1 MSCIDSLARIRVV
14 LVRPSHPGNI
24 GATARAMQTMGL
36 SKLVLVDPQR
46 FPDPEAM
53 AMAANATAVLDD
65 ATVCTVLDDAL
76 RGTVLQVAFSARSR
90 ALSHT
95 PLTPRE
101 GAAALLDV
109 LEATRA
115 TADVEI
121 PDVALVFGNETYGLS
136 NEEVMRCNRLVSIP
150 TDPDSSSLNLAAS
163 VQVACYEL
171 RMAALERDVTPGA
184 AKSRPTAVEAIEL
197 ARHEDVERF
206 LVHLE
211 ASLYKSGF
219 LQPGNPRRLLER
231 MRRLFSRAG
240 LQVEEVN
247 ILRGMLTLWDEPMP
261 PAKAVEQAAKS
272 TSQSTPK
279 RIVDKSTRK

>member
-1 MSCIDSLARIRVV
+1 
-14 LVRPSHPGNI
+14 
-24 GATARAMQTMGL
+24 MQTMGL
-36 SKLVLVDPQR
+36 SHLVLVDPQR

-53 AMAANATAVLDD
+53 AMAANATEVLDN
-65 ATVCTVLDDAL
+65 ATVCSVLDDAL
-76 RGTVLQVAFSARSR
+76 RGTVMQVAFSARSR

-101 GAAALLDV
+101 AAGVLLDTLEAMPAAA
-109 LEATRA
+109 EAA
-115 TADVEI
+115 
-121 PDVALVFGNETYGLS
+121 DVALVFGNETYGLS
-136 NEEVMRCNRLVSIP
+136 NEEVMRCNRLASIP
-150 TDPDSSSLNLAAS
+150 TDPDSTSLNLAAS

-171 RMAALERDVTPGA
+171 RMAALARDDVQQGA
-184 AKSRPTAVEAIEL
+184 RATATEGIAL

-206 LVHLE
+206 LAHLE

-219 LQPGNPRRLLER
+219 LQEGNPRRLLER

-261 PAKAVEQAAKS
+261 PAKVPESAGNSALD
-272 TSQSTPK
+272 P
-279 RIVDKSTRK
+279 IVDKSTRK

>member
-1 MSCIDSLARIRVV
+1 MSCIDSLSRIRVV

-24 GATARAMQTMGL
+24 GAAARAMQTMGL
-36 SKLVLVDPQR
+36 SKLVLVDPRR

-53 AMAANATAVLDD
+53 AMAANATEVLDN
-65 ATVCTVLDDAL
+65 AEVCTVLDDAL

-101 GAAALLDV
+101 AASVMLDTIGTLQSTPASAEV
-109 LEATRA
+109 EAA
-115 TADVEI
+115 E
-121 PDVALVFGNETYGLS
+121 VALVFGNETYGLS
-136 NEEVMRCNRLVSIP
+136 NEEVMRCNRLASIS
-150 TDPDSSSLNLAAS
+150 TDPDSTSLNLAAS

-171 RMAALERDVTPGA
+171 RTAALERDGA
-184 AKSRPTAVEAIEL
+184 RLGAGSMAAAGIEF
-197 ARHEDVERF
+197 ARHEDVER
-206 LVHLE
+206 LLAHLE
-211 ASLYKSGF
+211 ASLYQSGF
-219 LQPGNPRRLLER
+219 LQSGNPRRLMER

-261 PAKAVEQAAKS
+261 PAKALE
-272 TSQSTPK
+272 STPEAK
-279 RIVDKSTRK
+279 PVSIVDKSTRK

>member
-1 MSCIDSLARIRVV
+1 MSCIDSLSRIRVV

-24 GATARAMQTMGL
+24 GAAARAMQTMGL

-65 ATVCTVLDDAL
+65 AEVCTVLDDAL

-101 GAAALLDV
+101 AAGVLLDTLAAMPAAAA
-109 LEATRA
+109 EP
-115 TADVEI
+115 ADVA
-121 PDVALVFGNETYGLS
+121 VVFGNETYGLS
-136 NEEVMRCNRLVSIP
+136 NEEVMRCNRLASIP
-150 TDPDSSSLNLAAS
+150 TDPDSTSLNLAAS

-171 RMAALERDVTPGA
+171 RMAALERDGRQGVVRA
-184 AKSRPTAVEAIEL
+184 AAAEGIEL

-206 LVHLE
+206 LAHLE

-219 LQPGNPRRLLER
+219 LQEGNPRRLLER

-261 PAKAVEQAAKS
+261 PAKAAKS
-272 TSQSTPK
+272 TAESVPDP
-279 RIVDKSTRK
+279 IVDKSTRK

>member
-1 MSCIDSLARIRVV
+1 MSSIESLSRIRVV

-24 GATARAMQTMGL
+24 GAAARAMQTMGL
-36 SKLVLVDPQR
+36 SQLVLVDPQR

-53 AMAANATAVLDD
+53 AMAANAIEVLDN
-65 ATVCTVLDDAL
+65 TVVCNTLDDAL
-76 RGTVLQVAFSARSR
+76 RGTVMQVAFSARLR

-101 GAAALLDV
+101 AAGVLLVTLDAM
-109 LEATRA
+109 LA
-115 TADVEI
+115 TALEPV
-121 PDVALVFGNETYGLS
+121 DVALVFGNETYGLS
-136 NEEVMRCNRLVSIP
+136 NEEVMRCSRLANIP
-150 TDPDSSSLNLAAS
+150 TDPDSTSLNLAAS

-171 RMAALERDVTPGA
+171 RMAALERDGKQGGVR
-184 AKSRPTAVEAIEL
+184 STAVEGIEL

-206 LVHLE
+206 LAHLE
-211 ASLYKSGF
+211 SSLYKSGF
-219 LQPGNPRRLLER
+219 LQAGNPRRLLER

-261 PAKAVEQAAKS
+261 HAKVPESAGE
-272 TSQSTPK
+272 TPIK
-279 RIVDKSTRK
+279 GVRPP

>member
-1 MSCIDSLARIRVV
+1 MSCIDSLSRIRVV

-24 GATARAMQTMGL
+24 GAAARAMQTMGL
-36 SKLVLVDPQR
+36 SKLVLVDPRR

-53 AMAANATAVLDD
+53 AMAANATEVLDN
-65 ATVCTVLDDAL
+65 AEVCTVLDEAL

-101 GAAALLDV
+101 AASVMLDTIGTLQSTPASAEV
-109 LEATRA
+109 EAA
-115 TADVEI
+115 E
-121 PDVALVFGNETYGLS
+121 VALVFGNETYGLS
-136 NEEVMRCNRLVSIP
+136 NEEVMRCNRLASIS
-150 TDPDSSSLNLAAS
+150 TDPDSTSLNLAAS

-171 RMAALERDVTPGA
+171 RTAALERDGA
-184 AKSRPTAVEAIEL
+184 LLGARSMAAAGIEF
-197 ARHEDVERF
+197 ARHEDVER
-206 LVHLE
+206 LLAHLE
-211 ASLYKSGF
+211 ASLYQSGF
-219 LQPGNPRRLLER
+219 LQSGNPRRLMER

-261 PAKAVEQAAKS
+261 PAKALE
-272 TSQSTPK
+272 STPEAK
-279 RIVDKSTRK
+279 PASIVDKSTRK

>member
-1 MSCIDSLARIRVV
+1 MSCIDSLSRIRVV

-24 GATARAMQTMGL
+24 GAAARAMQTMGL
-36 SKLVLVDPQR
+36 SKLVLVDPRR

-53 AMAANATAVLDD
+53 AMAANATEVLDN
-65 ATVCTVLDDAL
+65 AEVCTVLDDAL

-101 GAAALLDV
+101 AASVMLDMIEALQN
-109 LEATRA
+109 T
-115 TADVEI
+115 TASAGVESAE
-121 PDVALVFGNETYGLS
+121 VALVFGNETYGLS
-136 NEEVMRCNRLVSIP
+136 NEEVMRCNRLASIL
-150 TDPDSSSLNLAAS
+150 TDPDSTSLNLAAS

-171 RMAALERDVTPGA
+171 RTAALERDGA
-184 AKSRPTAVEAIEL
+184 LLGARSMAAAGIEF
-197 ARHEDVERF
+197 ARHEDVER
-206 LVHLE
+206 LLAHLE
-211 ASLYKSGF
+211 ASLYQSGF
-219 LQPGNPRRLLER
+219 LQSGNPRRLMER

-261 PAKAVEQAAKS
+261 PAKARE
-272 TSQSTPK
+272 STPEAK
-279 RIVDKSTRK
+279 LGSIVDKSTRK

>member
-1 MSCIDSLARIRVV
+1 MSCIDSLSRIRVV

-24 GATARAMQTMGL
+24 GAAARAMQTMGL
-36 SKLVLVDPQR
+36 SKLVLVDPRR

-53 AMAANATAVLDD
+53 AMAANATEVLDN
-65 ATVCTVLDDAL
+65 AEVCTVLDDAL

-101 GAAALLDV
+101 AASVMLNIIETLQNTPAS
-109 LEATRA
+109 AG
-115 TADVEI
+115 VESAE
-121 PDVALVFGNETYGLS
+121 VALVFGNETYGLS
-136 NEEVMRCNRLVSIP
+136 NEEVMRCNRLASIL
-150 TDPDSSSLNLAAS
+150 TDPDSTSLNLAAS

-171 RMAALERDVTPGA
+171 RTAALERDGA
-184 AKSRPTAVEAIEL
+184 LLGTRSMAAAGIEF
-197 ARHEDVERF
+197 ARHEDVER
-206 LVHLE
+206 LLAHLE
-211 ASLYKSGF
+211 ASLYQSGF
-219 LQPGNPRRLLER
+219 LQSGNPRRLMER

-261 PAKAVEQAAKS
+261 PAKALE
-272 TSQSTPK
+272 STPEAK
-279 RIVDKSTRK
+279 PASIVDKSTRK

>member
-1 MSCIDSLARIRVV
+1 MSCIDSLSRIRVV

-24 GATARAMQTMGL
+24 GAAARAMQTMGL
-36 SKLVLVDPQR
+36 SKLVLVDPRR

-53 AMAANATAVLDD
+53 AMAANATEVLDN
-65 ATVCTVLDDAL
+65 AEVCTVLDDAL

-101 GAAALLDV
+101 AASVMLDTIGTLQSTPASAEV
-109 LEATRA
+109 EAA
-115 TADVEI
+115 E
-121 PDVALVFGNETYGLS
+121 VALVFGNETYGLS
-136 NEEVMRCNRLVSIP
+136 NEEVMRCNRLASIS
-150 TDPDSSSLNLAAS
+150 TDPDSTSLNLAAS

-171 RMAALERDVTPGA
+171 RTAALERDGA
-184 AKSRPTAVEAIEL
+184 LLGARSMAAAGIEF
-197 ARHEDVERF
+197 ARHEDVER
-206 LVHLE
+206 LLAHLE
-211 ASLYKSGF
+211 ASLYQSGF
-219 LQPGNPRRLLER
+219 LQSGNPRRLMER

-261 PAKAVEQAAKS
+261 PAKALE
-272 TSQSTPK
+272 STPEAK
-279 RIVDKSTRK
+279 PVSIVDKSTRK

>member
-1 MSCIDSLARIRVV
+1 MSCIDSLSRIRVV

-24 GATARAMQTMGL
+24 GAAARAMQTMGL
-36 SKLVLVDPQR
+36 SKLVLVDPRR

-53 AMAANATAVLDD
+53 AMAANATEVLDN
-65 ATVCTVLDDAL
+65 AEVCAVLDDAL

-101 GAAALLDV
+101 AASVMLDTIGTLQSTPASAEV
-109 LEATRA
+109 EAA
-115 TADVEI
+115 E
-121 PDVALVFGNETYGLS
+121 VALVFGNETYGLS
-136 NEEVMRCNRLVSIP
+136 NEEVMRCNRLASIS
-150 TDPDSSSLNLAAS
+150 TDPDSTSLNLAAS

-171 RMAALERDVTPGA
+171 RTAALERDGA
-184 AKSRPTAVEAIEL
+184 LLGARSMAAAGIEF
-197 ARHEDVERF
+197 ARHEDVER
-206 LVHLE
+206 LLAHLE
-211 ASLYKSGF
+211 ASLYQSGF
-219 LQPGNPRRLLER
+219 LQSGNPRRLMER

-261 PAKAVEQAAKS
+261 PAKALE
-272 TSQSTPK
+272 STPEAK
-279 RIVDKSTRK
+279 PVSIVDKSTRK